1 MKFKGSIKNLKIDKA
16 FLIAV
21 IGTVA
26 ALGIRFYQA
35 FSGLIDF
42 ETGFYTQE
50 NVTTYILYGVMALTA
65 FAVFL
70 VCTMAGEIPQ
80 EKMPTKKSPVVA
92 VCAGVF
98 AVLLVIT
105 AVNQFNEFS
114 SIYFSFASPEERFVV
129 PAEERYSINFFLNS
143 LPQLMKIGALPK
155 LLEGIFGVL
164 SAAYFIVAGLNYS
177 GLRKADFTKIKVL
190 SLCPL
195 FWATFRMVERF
206 TRTIS
211 FINVSSLFLEMF
223 MIAFMMM
230 FFMYF
235 AQMSSQVNAKAISFK
250 IFGYGLI
257 GAMVSAVVVIPKMI
271 LYVVNSTYRD
281 LYTEGRLACNIEL
294 ADFGFCLFAVS
305 FLALCLT
312 VPRIKNMTLKET
324 EKLIKQEEEE

>member
-1 MKFKGSIKNLKIDKA
+1 MKFKGSIKNLKIDTA
-16 FLIAV
+16 FIIAAV
-21 IGTVA
+21 GGII
-26 ALGIRFYQA
+26 ALGIRLFQT

-50 NVTTYILYGVMALTA
+50 SITTYILYAVMVLTA
-65 FAVFL
+65 FGIFL
-70 VCTMAGEIPQ
+70 VCTMSGEIPQ
-80 EKMPTKKSPVVA
+80 EKMPTKKSPVTA
-92 VCAGVF
+92 VLVGAF
-98 AVLLVIT
+98 AVTLLVT
-105 AVNQFNEFS
+105 AISEISSFGNIYLTFNP
-114 SIYFSFASPEERFVV
+114 PESRFIV
-129 PAEERYSINFFLNS
+129 PESERYSINFFIS
-143 LPQLMKIGALPK
+143 SMPYLMKIGALPK
-155 LLEGIFGVL
+155 LLAGVFAVLSSAFFGVL
-164 SAAYFIVAGLNYS
+164 ALGFAGI
-177 GLRKADFTKIKVL
+177 RKADLTKIKFM

-257 GAMVSAVVVIPKMI
+257 ATVISAVVVIPK
-271 LYVVNSTYRD
+271 LLLFVVNSSYRD
-281 LYTEGRLACNIEL
+281 LANEGLLECPIEI
-294 ADFGFCLFAVS
+294 ADLGFCLFAVS
-305 FLALCLT
+305 FLVLCLT

-324 EKLIKQEEEE
+324 EKLIRQEEE